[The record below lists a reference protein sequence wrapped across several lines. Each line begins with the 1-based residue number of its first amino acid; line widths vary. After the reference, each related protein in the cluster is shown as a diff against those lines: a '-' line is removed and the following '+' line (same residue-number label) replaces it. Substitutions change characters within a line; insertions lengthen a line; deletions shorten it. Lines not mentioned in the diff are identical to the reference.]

1 VLKALRLG
9 FWIVVALCCASS
21 CILSLW
27 LILRGGAGHTTVFH
41 RHGSAVPV
49 TVDYKDFVS
58 ILLTA
63 LGVMIGLGSIGV
75 AAVAVFGYAEGRKM
89 VEGIV
94 RQAVNDQLQP
104 AIFRAREDAAAAQSP
119 SVEGNSIAHQAGGRH
134 EV

>member
-21 CILSLW
+21 CVLSLW

-41 RHGSAVPV
+41 RHESFVPV

-89 VEGIV
+89 VELIV
-94 RQAVNDQLQP
+94 RQAVREQLITAFVREQEARSTRTSSVDGNRIATQGDDGN
-104 AIFRAREDAAAAQSP
+104 AI
-119 SVEGNSIAHQAGGRH
+119 
-134 EV
+134 